1 MSEVAR
7 GDLTPSE
14 IQEKLEYLLSR
25 YRRDMEIHKMKSNAT
40 MFETV
45 VVTTADLFRKPCK
58 LSMGQ
63 SSTKLIFV

>member
-1 MSEVAR
+1 
-7 GDLTPSE
+7 
-14 IQEKLEYLLSR
+14 
-25 YRRDMEIHKMKSNAT
+25 MEIHKMKSNAT